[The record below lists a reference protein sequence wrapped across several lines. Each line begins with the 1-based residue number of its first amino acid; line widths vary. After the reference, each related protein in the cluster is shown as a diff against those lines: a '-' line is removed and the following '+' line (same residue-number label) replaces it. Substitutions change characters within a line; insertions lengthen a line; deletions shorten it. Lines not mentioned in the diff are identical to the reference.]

1 MLRLSTRS
9 RYGLR
14 ALVNI
19 AVKNEWGQSATA
31 VEIAEEENISEK
43 YLEQL
48 LSFLRNQGI
57 ITGKRGSKGGYR
69 LKTSPENLTIL
80 QIIELLEGP
89 IEPVFCVSDD
99 NACERADVC
108 VTRDIWINIH
118 QAVKSELEKKTLRD
132 LVEVALEKGLY
143 EKAHKS
149 KKPKRTC

>member
-19 AVKNEWGQSATA
+19 AVKNEWGQTATA

-69 LKTSPENLTIL
+69 LKTSPDKLTIL
-80 QIIELLEGP
+80 HIIELLEGP

-108 VTRDIWINIH
+108 VTRDIWKSIH
-118 QAVKSELEKKTLRD
+118 QAVKRELESRTLRD
-132 LVEVALEKGLY
+132 LVDLALANGLY
-143 EKAHKS
+143 DRAHKS
-149 KKPKRTC
+149 KKPRRIC

>member
-19 AVKNEWGQSATA
+19 AYKTRLGKTATA

-57 ITGKRGSKGGYR
+57 ITGKRGSKGGYK
-69 LKTSPENLTIL
+69 LKLKEDGITVFE
-80 QIIELLEGP
+80 IIEIFEGP
-89 IEPVFCVSDD
+89 IEPVFCVNDAD
-99 NACERADVC
+99 ACERAHYC
-108 VTRDIWINIH
+108 VTRDVWLNIYE
-118 QAVKSELEKKTLRD
+118 AVKQELSRITLKD
-132 LVEVALEKGLY
+132 LVNSAISRGIFSKQRP
-143 EKAHKS
+143 KS
-149 KKPKRTC
+149 RRIC